1 LADKTAEKRQ
11 QILITAMQ
19 LFSAKGSSVTSMQEI
34 AEVCGMSKGSLYLHF
49 KSKEELEKSIY
60 EHIANRIKDEILRVD
75 HDPLL
80 VPREQLRKQVEVFLV
95 HFLEIREFL
104 LKQFHDRM
112 PPGKPPF
119 DKENMQQEML
129 AALQWFN
136 HKLKTIYGRD
146 VEPYT
151 IEIGMFMASM
161 LGSYIRFLF
170 MPGFH
175 LNVGIIAD
183 HQIQLLDDIVASIL
197 NRRPEPL
204 IPMEAVGQLNQLCQT
219 ENRKQRH
226 PLIVLKA
233 MKNELKHIQLEPDV
247 MEDALESL
255 SLMEKELL
263 ALQPS
268 RAVLKGMLAN
278 LEGIDNLKSLYTELQ
293 GTIHT
298 MLESYLTPGGMKQG
312 NVSKSET

>member
-1 LADKTAEKRQ
+1 MADKTAEKRQ

-60 EHIANRIKDEILRVD
+60 KHIAGRIKDEILRVD

-80 VPREQLRKQVEVFLV
+80 APKEKMRKQTEVLLI

-104 LKQFHDRM
+104 LKQFHDQT
-112 PPGKPPF
+112 PGKPPF
-119 DKENMQQEML
+119 DKENMRQEML

-136 HKLKTIYGRD
+136 NKLKSIYGPD

-151 IEIGMFMASM
+151 MEIAMFMGSM
-161 LGSYIRFLF
+161 LGAYIRFLF

-175 LNVGIIAD
+175 LNVGITAD

-197 NRRPEPL
+197 RRRPEPL
-204 IPMEAVGQLNQLCQT
+204 IPMEAVGQLGQLCQT
-219 ENRKQRH
+219 DVPKQRH
-226 PLIVLKA
+226 PLIVIKA
-233 MKNELKHIQLEPDV
+233 MKSELKKVQAEPEER
-247 MEDALESL
+247 EDAMESL
-255 SLMEKELL
+255 NIMEKELL
-263 ALQPS
+263 GLQPS

-278 LEGIDNLKSLYTELQ
+278 LEGIEEIEALYTELK
-293 GTIHT
+293 GTIST
-298 MLESYLTPGGMKQG
+298 VLESYLTPGGMMQG
-312 NVSKSET
+312 NSFKLET

>member
-1 LADKTAEKRQ
+1 MADKTAEKRQ

-49 KSKEELEKSIY
+49 KSKEELKKSIY
-60 EHIANRIKDEILRVD
+60 EYIANRIKDEILRVD

-80 VPREQLRKQVEVFLV
+80 GPREQLRKQVEVFLV
-95 HFLEIREFL
+95 HFMEIREFL
-104 LKQFHDRM
+104 LKQFHERM
-112 PPGKPPF
+112 PSGKPPF

-136 HKLKTIYGRD
+136 HKLKTIYGPD

-151 IEIGMFMASM
+151 MEIGMFMASM

-170 MPGFH
+170 MPELH
-175 LNVGIIAD
+175 LNVDIIAD

-197 NRRPEPL
+197 DRRPEPL
-204 IPMEAVGQLNQLCQT
+204 IPMEAVGLLGQLCQ
-219 ENRKQRH
+219 NGNDNQQRH
-226 PLIVLKA
+226 PLVVIKA
-233 MKNELKHIQLEPDV
+233 MKNELKHIQLEPDAL
-247 MEDALESL
+247 EDAMESL
-255 SLMEKELL
+255 RLMEKELL

-268 RAVLKGMLAN
+268 RAMLKGMLAN
-278 LEGIDNLKSLYTELQ
+278 LEGIEELEALYAELQ
-293 GTIHT
+293 GTILI
-298 MLESYLTPGGMKQG
+298 MLDSYLTSGVKKLG
-312 NVSKSET
+312 NISK

>member
-1 LADKTAEKRQ
+1 MADKTAEKRQ

-80 VPREQLRKQVEVFLV
+80 LPREQLRKQVEVFLV

-136 HKLKTIYGRD
+136 HKLKSIYGPD
-146 VEPYT
+146 VAPYS

-161 LGSYIRFLF
+161 MGSYIRFLF

-175 LNVGIIAD
+175 LNIGIIAD

-204 IPMEAVGQLNQLCQT
+204 IPMEAVGQLSHLCQT
-219 ENRKQRH
+219 EIRKQRH
-226 PLIVLKA
+226 PLIVIKA

-278 LEGIDNLKSLYTELQ
+278 LEGIENLESLYTELQ

-298 MLESYLTPGGMKQG
+298 MLESYLTPGSMKQG
-312 NVSKSET
+312 SVSKSET

>member
-1 LADKTAEKRQ
+1 
-11 QILITAMQ
+11 MQ

-60 EHIANRIKDEILRVD
+60 ELIASRIKDEILRVD
-75 HDPLL
+75 QDPLL
-80 VPREQLRKQVEVFLV
+80 APKEQLRKQTEVLLV

-104 LKQFHDRM
+104 LKQFHDQM

-119 DKENMQQEML
+119 DKENIRQEML
-129 AALQWFN
+129 ATLQWFN
-136 HKLKTIYGRD
+136 NKLKTIYGPD

-151 IEIGMFMASM
+151 MEIGMFMGSM

-197 NRRPEPL
+197 RRRPEPL
-204 IPMEAVGQLNQLCQT
+204 IPMEAVGQLGQLCQT
-219 ENRKQRH
+219 DMRTQRH
-226 PLIVLKA
+226 PLIVIKT
-233 MKNELKHIQLEPDV
+233 MKNELKKIQLEPDV
-247 MEDALESL
+247 REDAMESL
-255 SLMEKELL
+255 NIMEKELL

-278 LEGIDNLKSLYTELQ
+278 LEGIEDLEALFTELKS
-293 GTIHT
+293 TIVT
-298 MLESYLTPGGMKQG
+298 VLESYLTPGGMMKG
-312 NVSKSET
+312 N

>member
-1 LADKTAEKRQ
+1 MALADKTAEKRQ

-80 VPREQLRKQVEVFLV
+80 APREQLRKQVEVVLV

-136 HKLKTIYGRD
+136 HKLKTIYGPN

-151 IEIGMFMASM
+151 MEIGMFMASM

-197 NRRPEPL
+197 HRRPEPL
-204 IPMEAVGQLNQLCQT
+204 IPMEAVGHLGHLCQT
-219 ENRKQRH
+219 DIRKQRH
-226 PLIVLKA
+226 PLIVIKA
-233 MKNELKHIQLEPDV
+233 MKNELKQIQLEPDV
-247 MEDALESL
+247 MEDAMESL
-255 SLMEKELL
+255 RLMEKELL

-278 LEGIDNLKSLYTELQ
+278 LEGIENLESLYTE
-293 GTIHT
+293 
-298 MLESYLTPGGMKQG
+298 SKARYLLCLKAILPPAA
-312 NVSKSET
+312 

>member
-1 LADKTAEKRQ
+1 
-11 QILITAMQ
+11 MQ

-60 EHIANRIKDEILRVD
+60 ELIASRIKDEILRVD
-75 HDPLL
+75 QDPLL
-80 VPREQLRKQVEVFLV
+80 APKEQLRKQTEVLLV

-104 LKQFHDRM
+104 LKQFHDQM

-119 DKENMQQEML
+119 NKENMRQEML
-129 AALQWFN
+129 STLQWFN
-136 HKLKTIYGRD
+136 NKLKTIYGPD

-151 IEIGMFMASM
+151 MEIGMFMGSM

-197 NRRPEPL
+197 RRRPEPL
-204 IPMEAVGQLNQLCQT
+204 IPMEAVGQLGQLCQT
-219 ENRKQRH
+219 DMRTQRH
-226 PLIVLKA
+226 PLIVIKT
-233 MKNELKHIQLEPDV
+233 MKNELKKIQVEPDV
-247 MEDALESL
+247 REDAMESL
-255 SLMEKELL
+255 NIMEKELL

-278 LEGIDNLKSLYTELQ
+278 LEGIEDLEALFTELK
-293 GTIHT
+293 GTIVT
-298 MLESYLTPGGMKQG
+298 VLESYLTPGGMMKG
-312 NVSKSET
+312 N

>member
-1 LADKTAEKRQ
+1 MADKTAEKRQ

-60 EHIANRIKDEILRVD
+60 EHIANRIKDEVLRVD

-80 VPREQLRKQVEVFLV
+80 EPKEQLRKQVEVLLV

-104 LKQFHDRM
+104 LKQFHDQM

-119 DKENMQQEML
+119 DKDNMRQEML
-129 AALQWFN
+129 ATLQWFN
-136 HKLKTIYGRD
+136 NKLKTIYGPE
-146 VEPYT
+146 VQPYT
-151 IEIGMFMASM
+151 MEIAMFMGSM

-175 LNVGIIAD
+175 LNVGITAD
-183 HQIQLLDDIVASIL
+183 HQIQLLDDIVASVL
-197 NRRPEPL
+197 RRRPEPL
-204 IPMEAVGQLNQLCQT
+204 IPIEALEQMGGLCRT
-219 ENRKQRH
+219 DSHAPRH
-226 PLIVLKA
+226 PLIVIKA
-233 MKNELKHIQLEPDV
+233 MKNELKKIQ
-247 MEDALESL
+247 MEQNVREDTMESL
-255 SLMEKELL
+255 GIMEKELL

-278 LEGIDNLKSLYTELQ
+278 LEGIGELEALYTELR
-293 GTIHT
+293 GTIVT
-298 MLESYLTPGGMKQG
+298 VLESYLTPGGMMQG
-312 NVSKSET
+312 SWSKLET

>member
-1 LADKTAEKRQ
+1 MADKTAEKRQ

-60 EHIANRIKDEILRVD
+60 EHIAGRIKDEILRVD
-75 HDPLL
+75 HDPMLA
-80 VPREQLRKQVEVFLV
+80 PKEQLRKQTEVLLI

-104 LKQFHDRM
+104 LKQIHDQM
-112 PPGKPPF
+112 PGKPPI
-119 DKENMQQEML
+119 DKENMRQEML

-136 HKLKTIYGRD
+136 NKLKSIYGPD

-151 IEIGMFMASM
+151 MEIAMFMGSM
-161 LGSYIRFLF
+161 LGAYIRFLF

-175 LNVGIIAD
+175 LNVAITAD

-197 NRRPEPL
+197 RRRPEPL
-204 IPMEAVGQLNQLCQT
+204 IPMEAVGQLGQLCQT
-219 ENRKQRH
+219 DVPKQRH
-226 PLIVLKA
+226 PLIVIKA
-233 MKNELKHIQLEPDV
+233 MKSELKKVQAEPEER
-247 MEDALESL
+247 EDAMESL
-255 SLMEKELL
+255 NIMEKELL
-263 ALQPS
+263 GLQPS

-278 LEGIDNLKSLYTELQ
+278 LEGIEEIEALYTELK
-293 GTIHT
+293 GTIST
-298 MLESYLTPGGMKQG
+298 VLESYLTPGGMMQG
-312 NVSKSET
+312 NSFKLET

>member
-1 LADKTAEKRQ
+1 
-11 QILITAMQ
+11 MQ

-60 EHIANRIKDEILRVD
+60 ELIASRIKDEILRVD
-75 HDPLL
+75 QDPLL
-80 VPREQLRKQVEVFLV
+80 VPKEQLRKQVEVLLV

-104 LKQFHDRM
+104 LKQFHDQM

-119 DKENMQQEML
+119 DKENMRQEML
-129 AALQWFN
+129 ATLQWFN
-136 HKLKTIYGRD
+136 NKLKTIYGPD

-151 IEIGMFMASM
+151 MEIGMFMGSM

-183 HQIQLLDDIVASIL
+183 HQIQLLDDIVASTL
-197 NRRPEPL
+197 RRRPEPL
-204 IPMEAVGQLNQLCQT
+204 IPMEALGQLGQLCQT
-219 ENRKQRH
+219 DIRTQRH
-226 PLIVLKA
+226 PLIIIKT
-233 MKNELKHIQLEPDV
+233 MKNELKKIQVEPDV
-247 MEDALESL
+247 REDAMESL
-255 SLMEKELL
+255 NIMEKELL

-278 LEGIDNLKSLYTELQ
+278 LEGIEDLEALFTELK
-293 GTIHT
+293 GTIVT
-298 MLESYLTPGGMKQG
+298 VLESYLTPGGMMKG
-312 NVSKSET
+312 N

>member
-1 LADKTAEKRQ
+1 MADKTAEKRQ

-60 EHIANRIKDEILRVD
+60 ELIASRIKDEILRVD
-75 HDPLL
+75 QDPLL
-80 VPREQLRKQVEVFLV
+80 APKEQLRKQTEVLLV

-104 LKQFHDRM
+104 LKQFHDQM

-119 DKENMQQEML
+119 DKENMRQEML
-129 AALQWFN
+129 ATLQWFN
-136 HKLKTIYGRD
+136 NKLKTIYGPD

-151 IEIGMFMASM
+151 MEIGMFMGSM

-197 NRRPEPL
+197 RRRPEPL
-204 IPMEAVGQLNQLCQT
+204 IPMEAVGQLGQVCQT
-219 ENRKQRH
+219 DMRTQRH
-226 PLIVLKA
+226 PLIVIKT
-233 MKNELKHIQLEPDV
+233 MKNELKRIQVEPDV
-247 MEDALESL
+247 REDAMESL
-255 SLMEKELL
+255 NIMEKELL

-278 LEGIDNLKSLYTELQ
+278 LDGIEDLEALFTELK
-293 GTIHT
+293 GTIVT
-298 MLESYLTPGGMKQG
+298 VLESYLTPGGMMKG
-312 NVSKSET
+312 N

>member
-1 LADKTAEKRQ
+1 MADKTAEKRQ

-75 HDPLL
+75 QDPLL
-80 VPREQLRKQVEVFLV
+80 APKEQLRKQTEVLLV

-104 LKQFHDRM
+104 LKQFHDQM

-119 DKENMQQEML
+119 DKENMRQEML

-136 HKLKTIYGRD
+136 HKLKTIYGPD

-151 IEIGMFMASM
+151 LEIGMFMASM
-161 LGSYIRFLF
+161 LSSYIHFLF

-175 LNVGIIAD
+175 LNVGITAD
-183 HQIQLLDDIVASIL
+183 HQVQLLDDIVASIL
-197 NRRPEPL
+197 HRRPEPL
-204 IPMEAVGQLNQLCQT
+204 IPMEAIGQLSQSCQT
-219 ENRKQRH
+219 DVRVTRH
-226 PLIVLKA
+226 PLIVIKA
-233 MKNELKHIQLEPDV
+233 MKNELKHIQLEPDAR
-247 MEDALESL
+247 EDAMESL
-255 SLMEKELL
+255 RLMEKELL

-278 LEGIDNLKSLYTELQ
+278 LEGIENLESLFTELK
-293 GTIHT
+293 GTILT
-298 MLESYLTPGGMKQG
+298 ILESYLTPVGMKQES
-312 NVSKSET
+312 VSKSET

>member
-1 LADKTAEKRQ
+1 
-11 QILITAMQ
+11 MQ

-60 EHIANRIKDEILRVD
+60 KHIAGRIKDEILRVD

-80 VPREQLRKQVEVFLV
+80 APKEKMRKQTEVLLI

-104 LKQFHDRM
+104 LKQFHDQT
-112 PPGKPPF
+112 PGKPPF
-119 DKENMQQEML
+119 DKENMRQEML

-136 HKLKTIYGRD
+136 NKLKSIYGPD

-151 IEIGMFMASM
+151 MEIAMFMGSM
-161 LGSYIRFLF
+161 LGAYIRFLF

-175 LNVGIIAD
+175 LNVGITAD

-197 NRRPEPL
+197 RRRPEPL
-204 IPMEAVGQLNQLCQT
+204 IPMEAVGQLGQLCQT
-219 ENRKQRH
+219 DVPKQRH
-226 PLIVLKA
+226 PLIVIKA
-233 MKNELKHIQLEPDV
+233 MKSELKKVQAEPEER
-247 MEDALESL
+247 EDAMESL
-255 SLMEKELL
+255 NIMEKELL
-263 ALQPS
+263 GLQPS

-278 LEGIDNLKSLYTELQ
+278 LEGIEEIEALYTELK
-293 GTIHT
+293 GTIST
-298 MLESYLTPGGMKQG
+298 VLESYLTPGGMMQG
-312 NVSKSET
+312 NSFKLET

>member
-1 LADKTAEKRQ
+1 MADKTAEKRQ

-19 LFSAKGSSVTSMQEI
+19 LFSVKGSSVTSMQEI

-60 EHIANRIKDEILRVD
+60 ELIASRIKDEILRVD

-80 VPREQLRKQVEVFLV
+80 APKEQLRKQTEVLLV

-104 LKQFHDRM
+104 LKQFHDQM
-112 PPGKPPF
+112 PPGKLPF
-119 DKENMQQEML
+119 DKGNMRQEML

-136 HKLKTIYGRD
+136 NKLKTIYGPD

-151 IEIGMFMASM
+151 MEIGMFMGSM

-175 LNVGIIAD
+175 LNAGIIAD

-197 NRRPEPL
+197 RRRPEPL
-204 IPMEAVGQLNQLCQT
+204 IPMEAIGQLGQLCQT
-219 ENRKQRH
+219 DMRTQRH
-226 PLIVLKA
+226 PLIVIKT
-233 MKNELKHIQLEPDV
+233 MKNELKRIPVEPDV
-247 MEDALESL
+247 REDAMESL
-255 SLMEKELL
+255 NIMEKELL

-278 LEGIDNLKSLYTELQ
+278 LEGIEDLEALFTELKS
-293 GTIHT
+293 TIVT
-298 MLESYLTPGGMKQG
+298 VLESYLTPGGMMKG
-312 NVSKSET
+312 N

>member
-1 LADKTAEKRQ
+1 MADKTAEKRQ

-49 KSKEELEKSIY
+49 KSKEELEKSIF
-60 EHIANRIKDEILRVD
+60 EHIASRIKDEILRVD

-80 VPREQLRKQVEVFLV
+80 APKEQLRKQTEVLLI

-104 LKQFHDRM
+104 LKQFHDQM
-112 PPGKPPF
+112 PGKPPF
-119 DKENMQQEML
+119 DKENMEQEML
-129 AALQWFN
+129 VALQWFN
-136 HKLKTIYGRD
+136 NKLKTIYGPD

-175 LNVGIIAD
+175 LNVGITAD

-197 NRRPEPL
+197 RRRPEPL
-204 IPMEAVGQLNQLCQT
+204 IPMEAVGQLGQLCQT
-219 ENRKQRH
+219 DIGTTRH
-226 PLIVLKA
+226 PLIVIKA
-233 MKNELKHIQLEPDV
+233 MKNELKKIQVEPDV
-247 MEDALESL
+247 REDAMESL
-255 SLMEKELL
+255 NIMEKEML

-278 LEGIDNLKSLYTELQ
+278 LEGIEDLEALFTELK
-293 GTIHT
+293 GTIVT
-298 MLESYLTPGGMKQG
+298 VLESYLTPGGIMQG
-312 NVSKSET
+312 NESKLET

>member
-60 EHIANRIKDEILRVD
+60 ELIASRIKDEILRVD
-75 HDPLL
+75 QDPLL
-80 VPREQLRKQVEVFLV
+80 APKEQLRKQTEVLLV

-104 LKQFHDRM
+104 LKQFHDQM

-119 DKENMQQEML
+119 DKENMRQEML
-129 AALQWFN
+129 ATLQWFN
-136 HKLKTIYGRD
+136 NKLKTIYGPD

-151 IEIGMFMASM
+151 MEIGMFMGSM

-197 NRRPEPL
+197 RRRPEPL
-204 IPMEAVGQLNQLCQT
+204 IPMEAVGQLGQLCQT
-219 ENRKQRH
+219 DMRTQRH
-226 PLIVLKA
+226 PLIVIKT
-233 MKNELKHIQLEPDV
+233 MKNELKKIQLEPDV
-247 MEDALESL
+247 REDAMESL
-255 SLMEKELL
+255 NIMEKELL

-278 LEGIDNLKSLYTELQ
+278 LEGIEDLEALFTELKS
-293 GTIHT
+293 TIVT
-298 MLESYLTPGGMKQG
+298 VLESYLTPGGMMKG
-312 NVSKSET
+312 N

>member
-1 LADKTAEKRQ
+1 
-11 QILITAMQ
+11 MQ

-60 EHIANRIKDEILRVD
+60 ELIASRIKDEILRVD

-80 VPREQLRKQVEVFLV
+80 APKEQLRKQTEVLLV

-104 LKQFHDRM
+104 LKQFHDQM

-119 DKENMQQEML
+119 DKENMRQEML
-129 AALQWFN
+129 ATLQWFN
-136 HKLKTIYGRD
+136 NKLKTIYGPD

-151 IEIGMFMASM
+151 MEIGMFMGSM

-197 NRRPEPL
+197 RRRPEPL
-204 IPMEAVGQLNQLCQT
+204 IPMEAVGQLGQLCQT
-219 ENRKQRH
+219 DMRTQRH
-226 PLIVLKA
+226 PLIVIKT
-233 MKNELKHIQLEPDV
+233 MKNELKRIQVEPDV
-247 MEDALESL
+247 REDAMESL
-255 SLMEKELL
+255 NIMEKELL

-278 LEGIDNLKSLYTELQ
+278 LEGIEDLEALFTELK
-293 GTIHT
+293 GTIVT
-298 MLESYLTPGGMKQG
+298 VLESYLTPGGMMMKG
-312 NVSKSET
+312 N